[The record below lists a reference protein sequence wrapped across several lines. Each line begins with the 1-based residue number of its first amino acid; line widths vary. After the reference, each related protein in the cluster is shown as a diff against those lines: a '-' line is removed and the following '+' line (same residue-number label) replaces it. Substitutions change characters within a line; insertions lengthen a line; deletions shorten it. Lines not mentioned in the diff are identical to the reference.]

1 MSNPKGIYF
10 TAIHNEMHIF
20 VDKTTFNNRKEK
32 KCLHV
37 LVFQETEQS
46 KLSNNPKCS
55 KGSDYKNVLMTLH

>member
-1 MSNPKGIYF
+1 MKCAS
-10 TAIHNEMHIF
+10 IF

-46 KLSNNPKCS
+46 KLSNNPKCF
-55 KGSDYKNVLMTLH
+55 KKVWLQKCFHDFALRVFNDHEP